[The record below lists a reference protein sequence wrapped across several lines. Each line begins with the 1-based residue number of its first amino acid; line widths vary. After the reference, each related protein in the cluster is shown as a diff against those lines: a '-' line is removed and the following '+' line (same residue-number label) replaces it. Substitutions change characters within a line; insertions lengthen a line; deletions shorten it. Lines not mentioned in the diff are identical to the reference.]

1 MNKFGYRLS
10 AIGYRIS
17 DIGYRIS
24 AIAVALA
31 VVWSAPAAAQD
42 IGLELGT
49 AAPAAKVETLD
60 GKPADLSEFVGKT
73 PVLMEFWATWC
84 GNCHELEPT
93 LKALHAKY
101 SAKMAFV
108 GVAVSVN
115 QSPARVKAYV
125 EKNKLPWTQ
134 LFDRR
139 GEASGAYDAPATS
152 YIVILDRA
160 GKVVYTGLG
169 GKQDL
174 EPAIRK
180 AIGG

>member
-1 MNKFGYRLS
+1 MTMLKRFIVPVLSLLMVLFGAS
-10 AIGYRIS
+10 ALDAQEIGLE
-17 DIGYRIS
+17 IGS
-24 AIAVALA
+24 T
-31 VVWSAPAAAQD
+31 APAAA
-42 IGLELGT
+42 L
-49 AAPAAKVETLD
+49 ETLD
-60 GKPADLSEFVGKT
+60 GKAVDLAQYVGRK

-84 GNCHELEPT
+84 GNCHELEPS

-101 SAKMAFV
+101 RDRVEFI
-108 GVAVSVN
+108 GVAVSIN

-139 GEASGAYDAPATS
+139 GNASGAYDAPATS
-152 YIVILDRA
+152 YVVVVDAA

-174 EPAIRK
+174 EPALKK
-180 AIGG
+180 AIGGE

>member
-1 MNKFGYRLS
+1 MKTHKRFAISVVTLLTAACS
-10 AIGYRIS
+10 ASTLEG
-17 DIGYRIS
+17 
-24 AIAVALA
+24 
-31 VVWSAPAAAQD
+31 QD

-49 AAPAAKVETLD
+49 VAPAAALETLD
-60 GKPADLSEFVGKT
+60 GKPADLSQYVGRK

-84 GNCHELEPT
+84 GNCHELEPS

-101 SAKMAFV
+101 KDRVEFL
-108 GVAVSVN
+108 GVAVSIN

-139 GEASGAYDAPATS
+139 GNASGAYDAPATS
-152 YIVILDRA
+152 YIVIVDA
-160 GKVVYTGLG
+160 SGKVVYTGLG

-174 EPAIRK
+174 EPALKK
-180 AIGG
+180 AIGGE

>member
-1 MNKFGYRLS
+1 MRFAG
-10 AIGYRIS
+10 
-17 DIGYRIS
+17 
-24 AIAVALA
+24 IALVALTLA
-31 VVWSAPAAAQD
+31 SPIAAQE

-49 AAPAAKVETLD
+49 QGPSAKVETLD
-60 GKPADLSEFVGKT
+60 GRPADLSAYVGKG
-73 PVLMEFWATWC
+73 PVVMEFWATWC

-101 SAKMAFV
+101 SSKVAFI

-125 EKNKLPWTQ
+125 DKNKLPWIQ
-134 LFDRR
+134 LFDRK

-152 YIVILDRA
+152 YIVILDA
-160 GKVVYTGLG
+160 TGKVIYTGLG

-180 AIGG
+180 AIGS

>member
-1 MNKFGYRLS
+1 MRFAG
-10 AIGYRIS
+10 
-17 DIGYRIS
+17 
-24 AIAVALA
+24 IALVALTLA
-31 VVWSAPAAAQD
+31 SPMAAQD

-49 AAPAAKVETLD
+49 QGPSAKVETLD
-60 GKPADLSEFVGKT
+60 GKPADLSAYVGKR
-73 PVLMEFWATWC
+73 PVVMEFWATWC
-84 GNCHELEPT
+84 GNCHELEPA

-101 SAKMAFV
+101 GSKVAFI

-125 EKNKLPWTQ
+125 EKNKLPWIQ
-134 LFDRR
+134 LFDRK

-152 YIVILDRA
+152 YIVILDAA
-160 GKVVYTGLG
+160 GKVIYTGLG

-180 AIGG
+180 AIGS

>member
-1 MNKFGYRLS
+1 MRLRS
-10 AIGYRIS
+10 IVAP
-17 DIGYRIS
+17 
-24 AIAVALA
+24 VALLWA
-31 VVWSAPAAAQD
+31 ALLFASAAQAQD

-49 AAPAAKVETLD
+49 TAPAAALETLD
-60 GKPADLSEFVGKT
+60 GRPADLSQYVGKT

-84 GNCHELEPT
+84 GNCHELEPS

-101 SAKMAFV
+101 GDRVAFL
-108 GVAVSVN
+108 GVAVSIN

-134 LFDRR
+134 LFDRK
-139 GEASGAYDAPATS
+139 GNASGAYDAPATS
-152 YIVILDRA
+152 YVVVVDAA

-174 EPAIRK
+174 EPALKK
-180 AIGG
+180 ALAGGE